1 MFIKEDTRILTNY
14 SLNTSIDLAG
24 VFPVRD
30 DVLQGEGH
38 PSLAKRALGMTHGA
52 GFLASSEEFI
62 DKYLILQYVTSSS
75 PGSAGCI
82 IAADYLHSLLDQIKC
97 DLRKKSSGFRV

>member
-1 MFIKEDTRILTNY
+1 MFIKKDTRILTNY
-14 SLNTSIDLAG
+14 SLNASIDLAG

-62 DKYLILQYVTSSS
+62 NKYLILQYVTSSS

-82 IAADYLHSLLDQIKC
+82 YCS
-97 DLRKKSSGFRV
+97 

>member
-1 MFIKEDTRILTNY
+1 MFIKEDTWILTNY

-24 VFPVRD
+24 VFPVWD
-30 DVLQGEGH
+30 DVLQGERH
-38 PSLAKRALGMTHGA
+38 PSLARRALGMTHGA
-52 GFLASSEEFI
+52 GFLASSEFI

-82 IAADYLHSLLDQIKC
+82 YCS
-97 DLRKKSSGFRV
+97 